1 MLWAQAWKPGSQHA
15 GVGLKLIETSREFPG
30 GPMTKTSGFTAK
42 GMGSVPGRGTKI
54 SMRETPE
61 TYKHELK
68 GVEDTLYLGK

>member
-1 MLWAQAWKPGSQHA
+1 
-15 GVGLKLIETSREFPG
+15 
-30 GPMTKTSGFTAK
+30 MTKTSGFTAK

-54 SMRETPE
+54 SMRETHE